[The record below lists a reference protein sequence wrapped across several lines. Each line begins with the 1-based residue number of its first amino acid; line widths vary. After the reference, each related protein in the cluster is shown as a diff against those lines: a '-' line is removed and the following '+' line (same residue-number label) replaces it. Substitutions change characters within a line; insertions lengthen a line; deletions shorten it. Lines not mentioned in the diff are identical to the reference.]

1 MDQIRL
7 RRTVQGL
14 VCAAL
19 SCAAF
24 FAISCSRYHTVKELS
39 LSETV
44 EPARM
49 PRVEKAVYP
58 YSVVP
63 GGVWSKEDVARAAQS
78 DTVVADHYGEIN
90 TDQVRPVTVVKPAR
104 AYVSYKKNGKVYW
117 SSRKISLHQ
126 GETLLTDGS
135 QCVRGRCGNR
145 LSDVPRE
152 PVLPPDQEPDEK
164 ALNSNPELTLDAP
177 AANEPV
183 FEFPTTGTR
192 IPVLPRPALI
202 SEIASAAPVSAVLQ
216 PYREGAGSN
225 AGWYLPG
232 PSGIAPL
239 LLASGS
245 TPGGGTDPVTPPPV
259 QPPDE
264 IIDPENPPDKPTP
277 GGPDPGGEPQAPLP
291 FIPLPPRPPVP
302 PPFVVP
308 PDVIVPPEIIIPPD
322 EPEIPFVPPDEPGP
336 PEPPG
341 PPWPPN
347 PPEPPGPPEIP
358 ETPEPA
364 TLLTIPAGLGLLILW
379 KRYSRRKTGQENH
392 LSGSKTLD

>member
-1 MDQIRL
+1 
-7 RRTVQGL
+7 
-14 VCAAL
+14 
-19 SCAAF
+19 
-24 FAISCSRYHTVKELS
+24 
-39 LSETV
+39 
-44 EPARM
+44 M

-63 GGVWSKEDVARAAQS
+63 GGVWSKEDVARAVQS
-78 DTVVADHYGEIN
+78 DTVVADHYAEIN
-90 TDQVRPVTVVKPAR
+90 TSQVQPVTVVRPAR

-145 LSDVPRE
+145 LSEVPRK
-152 PVLPPDQEPDEK
+152 PVLPPAEEPDEK
-164 ALNSNPELTLDAP
+164 ALNSHPKLIADTPAP
-177 AANEPV
+177 NEPV
-183 FEFPTTGTR
+183 FEFPAMGMR

-202 SEIASAAPVSAVLQ
+202 SEIASAAPASAILQ
-216 PYREGAGSN
+216 PAREGSSTGADP
-225 AGWYLPG
+225 GWYLPG

-239 LLASGS
+239 LPGSGS
-245 TPGGGTDPVTPPPV
+245 KPGGGTDPVTPPPV
-259 QPPDE
+259 QPPDV
-264 IIDPENPPDKPTP
+264 IIDPENPPDKPAP

-308 PDVIVPPEIIIPPD
+308 PNVIIPPQIVIPPV
-322 EPEIPFVPPDEPGP
+322 EPEIPFVPPDGLEPPEPPSP

-341 PPWPPN
+341 PPVPPG
-347 PPEPPGPPEIP
+347 PPEPPSPPVPPGPPEIS

-364 TLLTIPAGLGLLILW
+364 TLLTIPAGLGLLFLRMRHLR
-379 KRYSRRKTGQENH
+379 KKTGQRNYMRS
-392 LSGSKTLD
+392 LKTLD